1 MSYLKKLRLRWLGSL
16 KECIDINNRSEYFL
30 KYDLQ
35 FFAKEGEGGEKTE
48 PATDKKLKE
57 AREEGKVA
65 KSQELTFSFSLIVL
79 FLVLKFFVSYLG
91 EKMIGLI
98 KTIYSGM
105 AEFVDI
111 NNVGLTSHAV
121 SAYFVNIIIQFF
133 LIVLP
138 FFIFGVIITILI
150 NIVQVGWKVSTK
162 MLQPKFDK
170 INPINGFKRIFSS
183 QSVFEL
189 VKSIVKIGLIAL
201 IAYFSI
207 KGHANDLFILYEIPL
222 NQAIALVGTI
232 IIDTGLRISLV
243 YLIVGVADFAY
254 QKHKFNEDMKMTKQ
268 EVKDEYKNTEG
279 DPQIKGRQRARM
291 REASQRRMMQD
302 VPKADVVITNPTH
315 IAVALKYDAEVSKA
329 PVVLAKGEELL
340 AKKIKDVAKENNISI
355 VENKPLARMLYSNV
369 DIGEEIPA
377 ELYQSVAEVLAAV
390 YQANN

>member
-1 MSYLKKLRLRWLGSL
+1 M

-329 PVVLAKGEELL
+329 PVVLAKGEELI

>member
-1 MSYLKKLRLRWLGSL
+1 M
-16 KECIDINNRSEYFL
+16 KECIDINNQSEYFL

-79 FLVLKFFVSYLG
+79 FLVLKFFISYLG

-111 NNVGLTSHAV
+111 NNAGLSSHAV

-138 FFIFGVIITILI
+138 FFIFGVAITVLV

-170 INPINGFKRIFSS
+170 FNPINGFKRIFSS

-207 KGHANDLFILYEIPL
+207 KGHANELFILYEIPL

-243 YLIVGVADFAY
+243 YLVVGVADFVY

-329 PVVLAKGEELL
+329 PVVLAKGEELI
-340 AKKIKDVAKENNISI
+340 AQKIKDVAKENNISI

>member
-1 MSYLKKLRLRWLGSL
+1 M

-170 INPINGFKRIFSS
+170 TNPINGFKRIFSS

>member
-16 KECIDINNRSEYFL
+16 KECIDINNQSEYFL

-150 NIVQVGWKVSTK
+150 NIVQVGWKVSNK

-329 PVVLAKGEELL
+329 PVVLAKGEELI